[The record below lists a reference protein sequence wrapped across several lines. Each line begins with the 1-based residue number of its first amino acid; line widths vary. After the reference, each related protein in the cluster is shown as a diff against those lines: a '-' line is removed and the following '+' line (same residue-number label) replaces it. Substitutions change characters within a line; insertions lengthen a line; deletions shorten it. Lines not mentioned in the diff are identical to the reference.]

1 MIFRDERERKK
12 QMKVEREWGRERERE
27 QTKKEIRRF
36 GGDGGA
42 VIAEKV
48 ERR

>member
-12 QMKVEREWGRERERE
+12 QMKVEREWGRERERAN
-27 QTKKEIRRF
+27 KKEITRF